1 MAEERTT
8 IPTGYKG
15 ATFDLQKILDKF
27 GLTGT
32 GLAEMMGVSQPS
44 VAIWVKR
51 GTVSLSTAF
60 RIATVLKCDIRELFL
75 GYKGDDSAESQEEG
89 SVAALENDG
98 NNVKVIS
105 CPYCH
110 KRFALYD

>member
-1 MAEERTT
+1 MAEEKTT

-27 GLTGT
+27 GITGT

-44 VAIWVKR
+44 VAISMKR

-75 GYKGDDSAESQEEG
+75 GYKGDDSIEKEED
-89 SVAALENDG
+89 SFTALENDG

>member
-1 MAEERTT
+1 MVEEKTT

-27 GLTGT
+27 GITGT

-44 VAIWVKR
+44 VAIWMKR

-60 RIATVLKCDIRELFL
+60 RIATVLKCDIRTRVRD
-75 GYKGDDSAESQEEG
+75 KKR
-89 SVAALENDG
+89 LEKVG
-98 NNVKVIS
+98 NLVKNS
-105 CPYCH
+105 Y
-110 KRFALYD
+110 LYR

>member
-8 IPTGYKG
+8 IPIGYKG

-44 VAIWVKR
+44 VAIWMKR

-75 GYKGDDSAESQEEG
+75 GYKGDDSIEKEEG
-89 SVAALENDG
+89 SFTALENEG

>member
-1 MAEERTT
+1 MTEEKIT
-8 IPTGYKG
+8 IPSGYKG

-27 GLTGT
+27 GITGT
-32 GLAEMMGVSQPS
+32 GLAEMMGVSQPC
-44 VAIWVKR
+44 VAIWMKR
-51 GTVSLSTAF
+51 GTVSLFTAF

-75 GYKGDDSAESQEEG
+75 GYKGDESIEKEEG
-89 SVAALENDG
+89 SFTALENDG

>member
-1 MAEERTT
+1 MAEEKTT

-27 GLTGT
+27 GITGT

-44 VAIWVKR
+44 VAIWMKR

-75 GYKGDDSAESQEEG
+75 GYKGDDSTEPQEEG
-89 SVAALENDG
+89 SFAALENDG

-105 CPYCH
+105 CPYCY

>member
-8 IPTGYKG
+8 IPIGYKG

-27 GLTGT
+27 GITGT
-32 GLAEMMGVSQPS
+32 GLAEMMGVSQPT
-44 VAIWVKR
+44 VAIWMKR

-60 RIATVLKCDIRELFL
+60 RIATALKCDIRELFL
-75 GYKGDDSAESQEEG
+75 GYKGDDSAEPQEEG
-89 SVAALENDG
+89 SLAALENDG